1 MTREEVEARIAQ
13 LSRAL
18 DAFSN
23 SWPALSALIGERI
36 ADHTNSL
43 ISENNEQTRGA
54 IKELRALLDLPE
66 ALQHEREALTAALS
80 DEDAAL

>member
-1 MTREEVEARIAQ
+1 MFGAA
-13 LSRAL
+13 
-18 DAFSN
+18 
-23 SWPALSALIGERI
+23 WPSLSALINERI
-36 ADHTNSL
+36 SERVNSL

-80 DEDAAL
+80 DEDAASN